1 MTEGTEVTEVTTAA
15 VNIAASMQERVK
27 GLLPDLMGIEF
38 TDVTP
43 DKVIARLPVRK
54 DLCTI
59 GDNLHGGAI
68 MAFADTLGAVAAILN
83 MPEGSRTTTIESKTN
98 FIGGAPVGSK
108 IIGECTPFHR
118 GRTTMVWQTVIR
130 NEAGKTLAVVSQ
142 TQMVIPA

>member
-1 MTEGTEVTEVTTAA
+1 MNFATS
-15 VNIAASMQERVK
+15 IQEKVK

-43 DKVIARLPVRK
+43 DKVVAKLQVRK
-54 DLCTI
+54 DLCTV

-98 FIGGAPVGSK
+98 FIGGAAAGTRVVGESVPVHK
-108 IIGECTPFHR
+108 
-118 GRTTMVWQTVIR
+118 GRTTVVCQTTIR
-130 NEAGKTLAVVSQ
+130 SEAGKLVALVTQ
-142 TQMVIPA
+142 TQLVIAA